1 MIAWAKSKWEKAH
14 GHKTIPLR
22 LPNDM
27 LLFTNSDRERID
39 ALIDEENRVRRMV
52 VIPIGFAL
60 SAASSLRSRQP
71 A

>member
-14 GHKTIPLR
+14 GRKTIPLR

-39 ALIDEENRVRRMV
+39 ALIDRENRVRRMV
-52 VIPIGFAL
+52 VHTR
-60 SAASSLRSRQP
+60 SS
-71 A
+71 